1 MLRMRSAS
9 LKIQAAAYNG
19 ARTVS
24 GFKKKPPWKNMIY
37 LFPTNNL
44 YLFMNFELRFWPK
57 VITQGPDKTFRL
69 FFDIQLLLEIQNWGL
84 VIFSWNVSNLY
95 SIFYSYW
102 IKFID
107 FVLTKSFSASVSVTD
122 MLLRILLSYW
132 IKFWTTIECSRYS
145 RYFLRKK
152 GTNSL

>member
-1 MLRMRSAS
+1 
-9 LKIQAAAYNG
+9 
-19 ARTVS
+19 
-24 GFKKKPPWKNMIY
+24 MIY

-57 VITQGPDKTFRL
+57 VITQGPDKTFWL

-84 VIFSWNVSNLY
+84 VIFSWNVSNSY

-107 FVLTKSFSASVSVTD
+107 FVLTKSFSASASVSVTAD
-122 MLLRILLSYW
+122 MLSIFKWQYFYLTEPS
-132 IKFWTTIECSRYS
+132 FWPQVNTQGTQGF
-145 RYFLRKK
+145 FLQGKK
-152 GTNSL
+152 GLILCNIELMI